1 MTRGINSTR
10 LKFELIEPQTS
21 DRAVSPLAQLSSRLR
36 REEQPPQPQA
46 RPRLVQDLAQGLD
59 FLMVQLADAE
69 SARDRARDEVDRW
82 KLETSKMRAEIAD
95 LQREVKATSEGPAE
109 VRATRQTLESV
120 VSEQQKALLL
130 SMELMHRFESEIGSL
145 RVRVDAMESVP
156 APVTVPPEAL
166 LELET
171 LRTEQMEF
179 AAEKRANEGQNA
191 ELIQR
196 LETALRDNA
205 AARSEAVERL
215 EEKNRAFED
224 LSARGRESHTSE
236 LAVLNGKLD
245 SALKESAKL
254 RAELAE
260 QTKRGDPAAAIRAL
274 EEQRDIAR
282 TDAASAR
289 ADVSIQSAEIET
301 KDAIIGA
308 LERALEQQHGSLR
321 NLEQRFAEYATRLQ
335 ELRLDR
341 LKMPDAK
348 SSRTSSG
355 APGIRTVLEGLKRTF
370 SPSAK
375 PEVEPKEESSQ

>member
-1 MTRGINSTR
+1 MTRGMNSTR

-36 REEQPPQPQA
+36 REEQPLQPQA

-59 FLMVQLADAE
+59 FLMVQLAEAE
-69 SARDRARDEVDRW
+69 SARDRARDEADRG

-95 LQREVKATSEGPAE
+95 LQREVKAASEGSAD

-156 APVTVPPEAL
+156 EPVAIPPEAL
-166 LELET
+166 QELET
-171 LRTEQMEF
+171 LRAKQMEF
-179 AAEKRANEGQNA
+179 AAEMRASEAQNA

-196 LETALRDNA
+196 LDTALRENP
-205 AARSEAVERL
+205 AARNEAVERL
-215 EEKNRAFED
+215 
-224 LSARGRESHTSE
+224 
-236 LAVLNGKLD
+236 GKLD
-245 SALKESAKL
+245 TALKESATL

-260 QTKRGDPAAAIRAL
+260 QAKLGDPAAAIRAL

-282 TDAASAR
+282 AEAASAR

-301 KDAIIGA
+301 KDALIGA

-321 NLEQRFAEYATRLQ
+321 SLEQRFAEYATRLQ

-341 LKMPDAK
+341 LKMPEA
-348 SSRTSSG
+348 TSSATASRG
-355 APGIRTVLEGLKRTF
+355 FGIRTLVEGFKRTF
-370 SPSAK
+370 SPSAN